1 MNKQLED
8 LAVEIVELQEKLE
21 KVQQINKAEKLK
33 CKLEK
38 LKALLKISVAIGAV
52 PIAGT
57 ALTTSMGWNPFKLND
72 EKKTAVITTEI
83 DKEGNIKEEKEYKSA
98 WEKGTSSED
107 GTIYYYTKWE
117 KTDNNNY
124 KRTKHV
130 YNVSPKSIDVIIDL
144 TKTEKEITKSR
155 MDELFNE
162 TFNKYTEYRADLTEK
177 EINSLPYIEAR
188 IKSFDNED
196 IVIKKETTESHAGKE
211 VCKIMLEVLFMV
223 IELTILGQRHFFSLQ
238 KYDLTRKPYL
248 NPEEEELKKKI
259 KAKQLIFETYP
270 YNLPDEENNKEY

>member
-1 MNKQLED
+1 MDKKLED

-21 KVQQINKAEKLK
+21 EVEEINKYEKRR

-38 LKALLKISVAIGAV
+38 LKAALKLTAAIGAV

-98 WEKGTSSED
+98 WEKGTTSED

-162 TFNKYTEYRADLTEK
+162 TTYYKDTEYRADLTEK

-188 IKSFDNED
+188 IKSFDKED
-196 IVIKKETTESHAGKE
+196 IVIKKETTESHAWKEAGKIIIE
-211 VCKIMLEVLFMV
+211 ALFMV
-223 IELTILGQRHFFSLQ
+223 IELTILGERHFFSLQ

-248 NPEEEELKKKI
+248 NSEEEELKKKI
-259 KAKQLIFETYP
+259 KAKHLIFETYP
-270 YNLPDEENNKEY
+270 YNIKDDDIQ

>member
-83 DKEGNIKEEKEYKSA
+83 DKEGNIEEEKEYKGA
-98 WEKGTSSED
+98 FEIGTSSED
-107 GTIYYYTKWE
+107 GTVYYYTKWE

-124 KRTKHV
+124 KRTKYV
-130 YNVSPKSIDVIIDL
+130 YDTSPKSIDVIIDL
-144 TKTEKEITKSR
+144 TSTGQEITKSR

-177 EINSLPYIEAR
+177 EINSSPYVEAI
-188 IKSFDNED
+188 IKRYDNKD
-196 IVIKKETTESHAGKE
+196 IVIRKETADSHAWKE
-211 VCKIMLEVLFMV
+211 AIKIIIEALLMT
-223 IELTILGQRHFFSLQ
+223 IELTILGQRHFFSLE

-248 NPEEEELKKKI
+248 NSEEEEIKKKI

>member
-1 MNKQLED
+1 MDKKLED

-21 KVQQINKAEKLK
+21 EVEEINKYEKRR

-38 LKALLKISVAIGAV
+38 IKAALKLTAAIGAV

-83 DKEGNIKEEKEYKSA
+83 DKEGNIKEEKEYKGA
-98 WEKGTSSED
+98 WEKGTTSED
-107 GTIYYYTKWE
+107 AVYYYTKWE

-162 TFNKYTEYRADLTEK
+162 ITYYKDTEYRADLTEK

-188 IKSFDNED
+188 IKSFDKED
-196 IVIKKETTESHAGKE
+196 IVIKKETTEVHAWKE
-211 VCKIMLEVLFMV
+211 ACKIIIEALFMV
-223 IELTILGQRHFFSLQ
+223 IELTILGERHFFSLQ

-248 NPEEEELKKKI
+248 NSEEEELKKKI

-270 YNLPDEENNKEY
+270 YNIKDDDIQ

>member
-1 MNKQLED
+1 MDKKLED

-21 KVQQINKAEKLK
+21 EVEEINKYEKRR

-38 LKALLKISVAIGAV
+38 IKAALKITAAIGAV

-72 EKKTAVITTEI
+72 EKKTAVIITEI
-83 DKEGNIKEEKEYKSA
+83 DKEGNIEEEKEYKGA
-98 WEKGTSSED
+98 FEIGTSSED
-107 GTIYYYTKWE
+107 GTVYYYTKWE

-124 KRTKHV
+124 KRTKYV

-144 TKTEKEITKSR
+144 TRTGQEITKSR

-162 TFNKYTEYRADLTEK
+162 TFNKSTEYRADLTEK
-177 EINSLPYIEAR
+177 EINSLPYVEAR
-188 IKSFDNED
+188 IKSFDKED
-196 IVIKKETTESHAGKE
+196 IVIKKETTESHAWKE
-211 VCKIMLEVLFMV
+211 ATKILIEVILMT

-248 NPEEEELKKKI
+248 NSEEGELKKKI

-270 YNLPDEENNKEY
+270 YNLRDKDI

>member
-72 EKKTAVITTEI
+72 EKNTAVITTEI

-98 WEKGTSSED
+98 WEKGTASED

-124 KRTKHV
+124 KRTKYV

-144 TKTEKEITKSR
+144 TRTGQEITKSR

-188 IKSFDNED
+188 IKSFDKED

-270 YNLPDEENNKEY
+270 YNLPDDKN

>member
-33 CKLEK
+33 CKLNK
-38 LKALLKISVAIGAV
+38 LKAILKLTAAIGAV

-83 DKEGNIKEEKEYKSA
+83 DKEGNIEEEKEYKGA
-98 WEKGTSSED
+98 FEIGTSSED
-107 GTIYYYTKWE
+107 GTVYYYTKWE

-124 KRTKHV
+124 KRTKYV
-130 YNVSPKSIDVIIDL
+130 YNMSPKSIDVIIDL
-144 TKTEKEITKSR
+144 TRTGQEITKYR
-155 MDELFNE
+155 MDELFYE
-162 TFNKYTEYRADLTEK
+162 TFNKYTEYRAEVTADEL
-177 EINSLPYIEAR
+177 NSSPYVEAI
-188 IKSFDNED
+188 IKRYDNKD
-196 IVIKKETTESHAGKE
+196 IVIRKETADSHAWKE
-211 VCKIMLEVLFMV
+211 AIKIIIEALLMT
-223 IELTILGQRHFFSLQ
+223 IELTILGQCHFFSLE

-248 NPEEEELKKKI
+248 NSEEEEIKKKI

-270 YNLPDEENNKEY
+270 YNLPDEEKQG

>member
-98 WEKGTSSED
+98 WEKGTASED

-177 EINSLPYIEAR
+177 EINSSPYVEAR
-188 IKSFDNED
+188 IKSFDKED
-196 IVIKKETTESHAGKE
+196 IVIKKETTESHAEKE

-270 YNLPDEENNKEY
+270 YNLPDDKN

>member
-1 MNKQLED
+1 MDKKLED

-21 KVQQINKAEKLK
+21 EVEEINKYEKRR

-38 LKALLKISVAIGAV
+38 IKAALKLTAAIGAV

-83 DKEGNIKEEKEYKSA
+83 DKEGNIKEEKEYKGA
-98 WEKGTSSED
+98 WEKGTTSED
-107 GTIYYYTKWE
+107 GTVYYYTKWE

-162 TFNKYTEYRADLTEK
+162 ITYYKDTEYRADLTEK
-177 EINSLPYIEAR
+177 EINLLPYIEAR
-188 IKSFDNED
+188 IKSFDKED
-196 IVIKKETTESHAGKE
+196 IVIKKETTEGHAWKE
-211 VCKIMLEVLFMV
+211 ACKIIIEALFMV
-223 IELTILGQRHFFSLQ
+223 IELTILGERHFFSLQ

-248 NPEEEELKKKI
+248 NSAEEELKKKI

-270 YNLPDEENNKEY
+270 YNIKDDDIQ